1 MITLNSKSKKLLLL
15 QRNNLFSS
23 RQVWLRKKFGRFIFT
38 NFLIYFFQKKNLEEI
53 TENLFKEELDI
64 IKNYLPNNPNNI
76 MDIGCGLGI
85 INIFLNQFYKN
96 KPHFYLLDKNRIDTK
111 IKYGFNKNYESY
123 NDLFETKNLLTNNS
137 IDEER
142 LHIFDVEKEIKIKNE
157 IDLVISL
164 KSMGY
169 HYPIE
174 NYLSLFKNC
183 CTKETVFIFDMSEGY
198 YNESLINDYFKKIKV
213 IYREKNIH
221 SLVRLYCKNLIIN
234 F

>member
-23 RQVWLRKKFGRFIFT
+23 KQVWLRKKFGRFIFT
-38 NFLIYFFQKKNLEEI
+38 NFLIYFFQKKNIEEI

-64 IKNYLPNNPNNI
+64 IKNYLPNNPTNI

-142 LHIFDVEKEIKIKNE
+142 LHIFDVEKKI
-157 IDLVISL
+157 
-164 KSMGY
+164 
-169 HYPIE
+169 
-174 NYLSLFKNC
+174 
-183 CTKETVFIFDMSEGY
+183 
-198 YNESLINDYFKKIKV
+198 
-213 IYREKNIH
+213 
-221 SLVRLYCKNLIIN
+221 
-234 F
+234 